1 MGLTKELV
9 AVVAA
14 VGALAMAVRAAPSA
28 ELFDVAGR
36 IDYGFYNADARA
48 IETAVTVLDRLG
60 ESPETLYYRDL
71 AGLRLAQLGA
81 TGRIPEGL
89 LTACAQRTVP
99 SEAKGPIA
107 AEAWVL
113 AAACAVEAD
122 SLRRAE
128 QALAR
133 ARALD
138 ADNPRI
144 ALVAAWA
151 VERARDEVA
160 DAAARAGTWEAVVA
174 AFDSWNAP
182 ADAPQWGRAEAL
194 AEFGEIVL
202 ASGDARAARD
212 LIERALLEAPDY
224 ARAVELRGKLVG
236 GAGRSR

>member
-1 MGLTKELV
+1 MSLTKELV
-9 AVVAA
+9 AAAAAVAALTATVVAA
-14 VGALAMAVRAAPSA
+14 PSG

-48 IETAVTVLDRLG
+48 IEAAVAVLDRLG
-60 ESPETLYYRDL
+60 ESPDTLYYRDL
-71 AGLRLAQLGA
+71 AGLRLAQLGT
-81 TGRIPEGL
+81 TGRIPAEL
-89 LTACAQRTVP
+89 LEACAERTVP
-99 SEAKGPIA
+99 GEAKGPAA

-113 AAACAVEAD
+113 AAGCAVEAD
-122 SLRRAE
+122 SQRRAE

-151 VERARDEVA
+151 AERAHDEAV
-160 DAAARAGTWEAVVA
+160 DAAARATTWQAVVA
-174 AFDSWNAP
+174 AFDSWDAP

-194 AEFGEIVL
+194 AELGEIVL

-224 ARAVELRGKLVG
+224 PRAVELRGRLVG
-236 GAGRSR
+236 GAARSR